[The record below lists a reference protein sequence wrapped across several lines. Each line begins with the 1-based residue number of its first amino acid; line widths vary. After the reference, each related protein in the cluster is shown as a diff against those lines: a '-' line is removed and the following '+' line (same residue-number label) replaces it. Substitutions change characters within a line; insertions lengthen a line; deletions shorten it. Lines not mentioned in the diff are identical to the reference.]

1 MAQNPFKPT
10 AGKIPPLLIGRQSLI
25 DDFVEGLDNGAG
37 APGRLMLITGQRG
50 YGKTVM
56 LSEFGRAAE
65 KRGWLVVSDTASYGL
80 CERIVAAIAPQG
92 VKFNGANLGP
102 SINIPGIASASLGQA
117 SFSAPER
124 NALTLREA
132 IDQRLKKE
140 PKGKGI
146 VFTIDEAQAAA
157 PDDMIALST
166 ALQHVIRDQDMLDIP
181 DSEKKGIAFVF
192 AGLPSIVDD
201 LIDNKVL
208 TFLRRSQQRTL
219 GDVPLIE
226 TRDAYIQVTEQS
238 GKIIGEK
245 EALQAAQAA
254 GGHPYMVQ
262 LVGYYMWRAA
272 ERRGSRTISSDD
284 VCAGKE
290 DALLAFYE
298 AVCAPL
304 YYNLRSP
311 QRFFIEA
318 MAKDGGKP
326 SAVADIAE
334 RTGRTASWAA
344 KYRATLIR
352 ERVIESAGY
361 GLVRFATPH
370 LQDYLTSAILWP
382 ED

>member
-25 DDFVEGLDNGAG
+25 DDFAEGLDNGAG

-56 LSEFGRAAE
+56 LSEFGRVAE
-65 KRGWLVVSDTASYGL
+65 KRGWLVVSETASRGL

-92 VKFNGANLGP
+92 LRLSGAALSP
-102 SINIPGIASASLGQA
+102 SIGIPGIASASFGQA

-132 IDQRLKKE
+132 INQRLKKE
-140 PKGKGI
+140 PDGKGI
-146 VFTIDEAQAAA
+146 VFTIDEAQAASS
-157 PDDMIALST
+157 DDMVALST
-166 ALQHVIRDQDMLDIP
+166 ALQHVIRDQDMTALP
-181 DSEKKGIAFVF
+181 DSEKKGVAFVF

-201 LIDNKVL
+201 LIDNEVL

-219 GDVPLIE
+219 GDVPLVD
-226 TRDAYIQVTEQS
+226 TRDAYIEVFSRS
-238 GKIIGEK
+238 GKSIDE
-245 EALQAAQAA
+245 ETALQAARAA
-254 GGHPYMVQ
+254 GGHPYLIQ
-262 LVGYYMWRAA
+262 LIGYYLWRAA
-272 ERRGSRTISSDD
+272 ERRGSQTISDED
-284 VCAGKE
+284 VCIGKA

-304 YYNLRSP
+304 YYGLRSP
-311 QRFFIEA
+311 QRLFIEA

-326 SAVADIAE
+326 SAVSDIAV

-344 KYRATLIR
+344 KYRASLIR
-352 ERVIESAGY
+352 ERVIEPAGY
-361 GLVRFATPH
+361 GLVRFTTPH
-370 LQDYLTSAILWP
+370 LQDYLVNEILWP
-382 ED
+382 EE